1 MNRNGSTLETRFQ
14 ATRLNIVLAVT
25 TAFMVFFGI
34 TTLIDPPSTL
44 PEALQSPK
52 TWLAGITLLGLGLC
66 LLRPEWVQ
74 VTAALLLAL
83 TMLSLPFEVR
93 WHVDHQ
99 AVPLALFLW
108 LLVYLLVAFVV
119 FGTRTGSLLNVVS
132 VSIMVLALV
141 SSPPRLPMLVSA
153 WLTGLVVLCVL
164 ALIGYSVLS
173 FIEINLLE
181 HAQDHARL
189 RAARLD
195 ALTGVY
201 GRGAIEEELRR
212 TMATARQANT
222 PVSIVVTDIDH
233 FKGVNDRYG
242 HNTGDDVLRAVAKCL
257 RRNVG
262 GMGGLVGR
270 WGGEEFVVLLPGVSR
285 TDALA
290 LAERLRREVCAAP
303 MGGLPITA
311 SFGVAAYR
319 GSNDSPEQMFGRAD
333 LAMYQAKRAGRNAV
347 R

>member
-1 MNRNGSTLETRFQ
+1 MDTNGSTLETLFQ
-14 ATRLNIVLAVT
+14 ATRLNILLAVT
-25 TAFMVFFGI
+25 TAFVVFYGI
-34 TTLIDPPSTL
+34 TTLIDPPPDLSS
-44 PEALQSPK
+44 ALHSPK
-52 TWLAGITLLGLGLC
+52 TWLAGITGLGLLLC

-74 VTAALLLAL
+74 VTAWILLAL

-99 AVPLALFLW
+99 AVPMGLFLW
-108 LLVYLLVAFVV
+108 LLVYLMVAFVV

-132 VSIMVLALV
+132 VGIMVLALV
-141 SSPPRLPMLVSA
+141 AAPPRGPMLVSS
-153 WLTGLVVLCVL
+153 WLTGLIALSVL

-173 FIEINLLE
+173 FIEINLLQ

-201 GRGAIEEELRR
+201 GRGAIEEELQR
-212 TMATARQANT
+212 TMTSARQANT

-233 FKGVNDRYG
+233 FKGVNDQHG

-262 GMGGLVGR
+262 GMGGVVGR

-285 TDALA
+285 TDALV
-290 LAERLRREVCAAP
+290 LAERLRREVCSAP
-303 MGGLPITA
+303 MGGLRITA

-319 GSNDSPEQMFGRAD
+319 GTDDSPEQMFGRAD
-333 LAMYQAKRAGRNAV
+333 LAMYQAKRSGRNTV